1 MLGFYFKFKLY
12 FQQLFN
18 SKVEKD
24 LGENAIAAF
33 SFAGL
38 TFPGGEMPARLICRP
53 YFCRWKV
60 TGLCLPVLKCH

>member
-1 MLGFYFKFKLY
+1 MISAPI
-12 FQQLFN
+12 LF
-18 SKVEKD
+18 
-24 LGENAIAAF
+24 GENAIATF